1 MPQQQPEH
9 NLTPEERKRF
19 ESLPRQ
25 RTAPPYLE
33 EKIMNELQERG
44 LLKTE
49 TQGSWNWLTRIA
61 AMLALIV
68 LGGTGGY
75 VLRMSESGSTAPAP
89 KNPLYVLLIR
99 ESPKSS
105 GGGQELVAEYGQ
117 WAAGVY
123 KSGRYITGE
132 KLRDQGKVLSSSE
145 GTIQVTD
152 AMFNTGQGELGG
164 YFIIEA
170 NDYEDAVRIAS
181 QCPHLKYGGTIELR
195 EIEPT

>member
-1 MPQQQPEH
+1 MPNQHTEN

-49 TQGSWNWLTRIA
+49 VNSNWNWLTRIA

-75 VLRMSESGSTAPAP
+75 FMRMSESGSTAHAP

-99 ESPKSS
+99 ESPTST

-132 KLRDQGKVLSSSE
+132 KLREQGKILSSSE
-145 GTIQVTD
+145 GAIQVTD

>member
-1 MPQQQPEH
+1 
-9 NLTPEERKRF
+9 
-19 ESLPRQ
+19 
-25 RTAPPYLE
+25 
-33 EKIMNELQERG
+33 MNELQERG

-49 TQGSWNWLTRIA
+49 TEGSWNWVTRIA

-99 ESPKSS
+99 ESPTST
-105 GGGQELVAEYGQ
+105 GGGKELITEYGQ

-132 KLRDQGKVLSSSE
+132 KLRDQGKILSSSE